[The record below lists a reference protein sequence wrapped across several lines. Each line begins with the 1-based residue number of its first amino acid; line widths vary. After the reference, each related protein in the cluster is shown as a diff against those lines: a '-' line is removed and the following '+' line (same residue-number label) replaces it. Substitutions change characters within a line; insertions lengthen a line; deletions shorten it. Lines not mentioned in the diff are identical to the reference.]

1 MGMFENQTWSR
12 RLLRLG
18 AGGFVGKERGKGGKP
33 GGRPGGWLIAFVKV
47 IYLWRINAIV
57 VNVLLLHLRGV
68 LLLRGLLL
76 ETRHGRVMGVQS
88 HSSHV
93 DHAVTVTSL
102 M

>member
-12 RLLRLG
+12 RLA

-33 GGRPGGWLIAFVKV
+33 GGRPGGWLIALVKV

-76 ETRHGRVMGVQS
+76 GTRHES
-88 HSSHV
+88 
-93 DHAVTVTSL
+93 TVTQQSR
-102 M
+102 